1 MYKLC
6 VLMYIIMFMNFK
18 LNVNLY
24 EREINYKFI
33 LLELR
38 RRKIKFLNLL

>member
-1 MYKLC
+1 
-6 VLMYIIMFMNFK
+6 MFMNFK

>member
-1 MYKLC
+1 
-6 VLMYIIMFMNFK
+6 MFMNFK

-38 RRKIKFLNLL
+38 RRKSKFLNLL